1 MLWIHLEL
9 ILRGEHNTRV
19 SSINCFC
26 ALSAKMNRHNS
37 PACLDLWTWGKHL
50 FLHLRIVDGLDDAVL
65 QKQTRTAIAGVSRSS
80 YVSFL
85 KANHTTASFS
95 VAVLKKGGNDFPA
108 KVCLWCSLL
117 CGHLEAFDAGL
128 QCADGIDLSLEHARS
143 STLRRK
149 GATP

>member
-1 MLWIHLEL
+1 ML
-9 ILRGEHNTRV
+9 TMA
-19 SSINCFC
+19 SFC
-26 ALSAKMNRHNS
+26 KSMS
-37 PACLDLWTWGKHL
+37 CT
-50 FLHLRIVDGLDDAVL
+50 
-65 QKQTRTAIAGVSRSS
+65 S

-95 VAVLKKGGNDFPA
+95 VAVLKKGGMISSKGLPQVFIALRPPR
-108 KVCLWCSLL
+108 SL
-117 CGHLEAFDAGL
+117 DAGL